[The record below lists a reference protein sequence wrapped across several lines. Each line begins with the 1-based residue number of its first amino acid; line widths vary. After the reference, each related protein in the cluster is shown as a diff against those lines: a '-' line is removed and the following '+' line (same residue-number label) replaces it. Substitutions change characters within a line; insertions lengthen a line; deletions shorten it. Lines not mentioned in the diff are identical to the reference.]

1 MRMSYEI
8 RAGQRIVSHQA
19 GSTAQEALLDYLR
32 SLGCRDEEIMRV
44 AVDAVSW
51 RGALYRAV
59 ATTPEPLALHA
70 S

>member
-8 RAGQRIVSHQA
+8 RAGRRIVSHEN

-32 SLGCRDEEIMRV
+32 SLGCRDDEIMRV

-59 ATTPEPLALHA
+59 ATAPEPLVRNAA
-70 S
+70 